1 MLTDALGR
9 ILMMENT
16 MSMTT
21 RHAEALAFVEQFLQ
35 RYQGASADA

>member
-1 MLTDALGR
+1 MLTNTLGR

-16 MSMTT
+16 LGMTT

-35 RYQGASADA
+35 RYEGASAGK